1 MHLPCSL
8 LPACSGLCLQLWEV
22 ISQLLSHVKTFALFA
37 CICVSLMGSI
47 EAIFHRETEGSN
59 PPSVKLVLG
68 KRAERKEKLSG
79 LSSYMGGLAMDH
91 IKEQLSTHIPQEASA
106 LIGLVQ
112 HVGTHLGLKWRR
124 IIE

>member
-1 MHLPCSL
+1 MDSV
-8 LPACSGLCLQLWEV
+8 G
-22 ISQLLSHVKTFALFA
+22 
-37 CICVSLMGSI
+37 
-47 EAIFHRETEGSN
+47 AILHRETEGSN

-91 IKEQLSTHIPQEASA
+91 IKEQLCTHIPQEASA

-112 HVGTHLGLKWRR
+112 HVGPHLGLKWRR
-124 IIE
+124 IME